1 MMEKFVRV
9 SDIGKEHAPV
19 YTAEQIAD
27 SYRGVGEWLP
37 WGQNVVC
44 GKCHSI
50 SRDGGKFCKYCGA
63 RMENGR

>member
-27 SYRGVGEWLP
+27 SYRGVGEWVKVGDKDYCP
-37 WGQNVVC
+37 NC
-44 GKCHSI
+44 GCA
-50 SRDGGKFCKYCGA
+50 SREPKRFCAYCGA
-63 RMENGR
+63 RNKG

>member
-27 SYRGVGEWLP
+27 SYRGVGEWHD
-37 WGQNVVC
+37 WGNNVMC
-44 GKCHSI
+44 GNCSAI
-50 SRDGGKFCKYCGA
+50 SRDRNRFCKYCGA

>member
-27 SYRGVGEWLP
+27 NVRGVGCWL
-37 WGQNVVC
+37 WNGANFVC
-44 GKCHSI
+44 SNCNCG
-50 SRDGGKFCKYCGA
+50 SRENRRFCKYCGA